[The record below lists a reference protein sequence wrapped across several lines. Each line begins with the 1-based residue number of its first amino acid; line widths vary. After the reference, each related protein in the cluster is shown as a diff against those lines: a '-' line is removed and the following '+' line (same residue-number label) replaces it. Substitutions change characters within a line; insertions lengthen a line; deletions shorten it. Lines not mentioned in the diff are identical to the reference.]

1 MMGNGQILKTDGF
14 EGRIESFCKGIEQIE
29 DLAEKETLAA
39 INELMG
45 MGTIK
50 DWPALVRLVI
60 GKMKSQM
67 QERIERINEARGLV
81 NR

>member
-1 MMGNGQILKTDGF
+1 MSNGQLLKTDGF
-14 EGRIESFCKGIEQIE
+14 EHRIESFCKNIEQIE
-29 DLAEKETLAA
+29 DLAERETFASIEA
-39 INELMG
+39 LMD

-67 QERIERINEARGLV
+67 QERIERINEARELV